1 MHSLLGK
8 ELAGWP
14 GTRSGGR
21 CSYIQLEAGHRDVP
35 QGSVLGHILFDI
47 FIDELDE
54 STECT
59 LGKFADDTQMGGD
72 AHLPGGGEGPTEGPE
87 LTNII

>member
-1 MHSLLGK
+1 
-8 ELAGWP
+8 
-14 GTRSGGR
+14 
-21 CSYIQLEAGHRDVP
+21 
-35 QGSVLGHILFDI
+35 VLGHILFDI

>member
-1 MHSLLGK
+1 MLFVIFVGNM
-8 ELAGWP
+8 
-14 GTRSGGR
+14 
-21 CSYIQLEAGHRDVP
+21 
-35 QGSVLGHILFDI
+35 GSEI
-47 FIDELDE
+47 
-54 STECT
+54 ECT